1 MKETKTHDIYI
12 RLGEKGHIKK
22 KLEEIAIKNRITVTK
37 LVITILEDF
46 LEQRK
51 TGKNFH
57 LKLE

>member
-1 MKETKTHDIYI
+1 MKTKTHDIWV
-12 RLGEKGHIKK
+12 RLGEKKYIKDE
-22 KLEEIAIKNRITVTK
+22 LEEIARKNRITMTK

-51 TGKNFH
+51 AGKNFH

>member
-1 MKETKTHDIYI
+1 MKETKTHDIVI
-12 RLGEKGHIKK
+12 RLGEKKHIKDE
-22 KLEEIAIKNRITVTK
+22 LEKIARKNRITLTK